1 MENNI
6 YVEAA
11 KKSSF
16 YKHLFSSGVQTDW
29 NEIPFTTK
37 QQLREADPYELLGT
51 SLSNV
56 VTYHETSGTTGK
68 PSSSWFSYSDIE
80 VEAAV
85 LNNSALAFTEN
96 DLILNRFPFA
106 VALPAFLVYWAAQK
120 VRAGF
125 ISADQWN
132 EVAPIPR
139 VLDIMEKTKPTV
151 LTVGPTELMNLYYV
165 AKKLNKPLPTE
176 RLRAIV
182 VAGELVTPARK
193 RYMEKCWGVPVYLFY
208 GSTETGGIFVSCEE
222 GHFHL
227 THPKITVEV
236 VDEKGQ
242 PAGENVAGSCVI
254 STAREGMP
262 LLRYFNEDYIEIKP
276 ADSCSCGCSSPV
288 LMHYGRKDD
297 LLNIDGQE
305 KSLYDIHEIVYSL
318 SSVPFIWKL
327 QQRDTELYF
336 LAQYEEEVNIAAIQQ
351 ELSTALGNE
360 VTVEQTILVPTDSL
374 IPNKP
379 AGKFYYIEK
388 LESTHI

>member
-1 MENNI
+1 MDKNRYI
-6 YVEAA
+6 EAA
-11 KKSSF
+11 KRSPF
-16 YKHLFSSGVQTDW
+16 YQSLFSNGQQPVW
-29 NEIPFTTK
+29 NDIPFTTK

-51 SLSNV
+51 SFQNV

-68 PSSSWFSYSDIE
+68 PSSSWFSYNDIDM
-80 VEAAV
+80 EADV
-85 LNNSALAFTEN
+85 LNRSALAFTEN

-106 VALPAFLVYWAAQK
+106 IALPAFLVYWAAQK
-120 VRAGF
+120 ARAGF

-132 EVAPIPR
+132 EVAPLPR

-151 LTVGPTELMNLYYV
+151 LTLGPTELMNLYYV

-193 RYMEKCWGVPVYLFY
+193 RYMEQCWGVPIYLFY
-208 GSTETGGIFVSCEE
+208 GSTETGGIFVSCEN

-227 THPKITVEV
+227 THPSINVEV
-236 VDEKGQ
+236 VDDKGQ
-242 PAGENVAGSCVI
+242 PAGENVVGSCVI

-262 LLRYFNEDYIEIKP
+262 LLRYFNEDYIEIKQ
-276 ADSCSCGCSSPV
+276 AQACSCGCSSPILV
-288 LMHYGRKDD
+288 HYGRKDD
-297 LLNIDGQE
+297 LLNINGQE

-318 SSVPFIWKL
+318 SSVPYIWKL
-327 QQRDTELYF
+327 QQRGEDLYF
-336 LAQYEEEVNIAAIQQ
+336 LAQYEEEVNIAAVQQ
-351 ELSTALGNE
+351 ELSVALGNE
-360 VTVEQTILVPTDSL
+360 VRVEQTIIVPTDSL

-388 LESTHI
+388 LENAPI

>member
-1 MENNI
+1 MGKNI
-6 YVEAA
+6 YIEAA

-16 YKHLFSSGVQTDW
+16 YNHLFSNGKQIIWD
-29 NEIPFTTK
+29 ELPFTTK
-37 QQLREADPYELLGT
+37 QHLREADPYALLGT
-51 SLSNV
+51 SLQNV

-68 PSSSWFSYSDIE
+68 PSSSWFSYNDIDIE
-80 VEAAV
+80 ADV

-106 VALPAFLVYWAAQK
+106 IALPAFLVYWAAQK

-132 EVAPIPR
+132 EVAPLPR

-151 LTVGPTELMNLYYV
+151 LTIGPTELMNLYYV

-176 RLRAIV
+176 KLRAIV

-193 RYMEKCWGVPVYLFY
+193 RYMEQCWGVPVYLFY
-208 GSTETGGIFVSCEE
+208 GSTETGGIFVSCEN

-227 THPKITVEV
+227 THPRINVEV
-236 VDEKGQ
+236 VDGEGR
-242 PAGENVAGSCVI
+242 PVGENVVGSCVI

-262 LLRYFNEDYIEIKP
+262 LLRYFNEDYIEIKQ
-276 ADSCSCGCSSPV
+276 ADSCSCGCNSPV
-288 LMHYGRKDD
+288 LIHYGRMDD
-297 LLNIDGQE
+297 LLSINGEE
-305 KSLYDIHEIVYSL
+305 KSLYDVHEIVYSL
-318 SSVPFIWKL
+318 STVPFIWKL
-327 QQRDTELYF
+327 QQRDEDLYF

-351 ELSTALGNE
+351 ELSKALGKD
-360 VTVEQTILVPTDSL
+360 VTVEQTTIVPTDSL

-388 LESTHI
+388 LESATI

>member
-1 MENNI
+1 MGNNI

-11 KKSSF
+11 QKSSF
-16 YKHLFSSGVQTDW
+16 YQHLFSNGQQPEW

-37 QQLREADPYELLGT
+37 QQLREADPYALLGT

-68 PSSSWFSYSDIE
+68 PSSSWFSYNDID
-80 VEAAV
+80 VEADV
-85 LNNSALAFTEN
+85 LNHSALALTEN

-106 VALPAFLVYWAAQK
+106 IALPAFLVYWAAQK

-132 EVAPIPR
+132 KVAPLPR

-193 RYMEKCWGVPVYLFY
+193 RYMEQCWGVPVYLFF
-208 GSTETGGIFVSCEE
+208 GSTETGGIFVSCEN

-227 THPKITVEV
+227 THPAIKVEV
-236 VDEKGQ
+236 VDDEGQ
-242 PAGENVAGSCVI
+242 PVGENVAGSCVI

-262 LLRYFNEDYIEIKP
+262 LLRYFNEDYIEIKE
-276 ADSCSCGCSSPV
+276 AASCSCGSIAPV

-305 KSLYDIHEIVYSL
+305 KSLYDVHEIVYSL
-318 SSVPFIWKL
+318 SSVPYIWKL
-327 QQRDTELYF
+327 QQRDEALHF
-336 LAQYEEEVNIAAIQQ
+336 LAQYEEAVDITAIQQ
-351 ELSTALGNE
+351 ELSRAFGKE
-360 VTVEQTILVPTDSL
+360 VTVEQTTIVPTDSL

-388 LESTHI
+388 MENVEI